1 MKQSPASIKRTLK
14 KLRKIIEDKS
24 TDVETKRMAY
34 FAETTLRWATEDT
47 VRWNR
52 PEDDLQDE
60 VFLIKREAA
69 KQGLH
74 LTAAGV
80 GTVGQKPSSGGK

>member
-1 MKQSPASIKRTLK
+1 MIQSKASIKRTLK
-14 KLRKIIEDKS
+14 KLREIIDDKS

-47 VRWNR
+47 ADWQR

-60 VFLIKREAA
+60 VFLLKQELAA
-69 KQGLH
+69 NK
-74 LTAAGV
+74 
-80 GTVGQKPSSGGK
+80 